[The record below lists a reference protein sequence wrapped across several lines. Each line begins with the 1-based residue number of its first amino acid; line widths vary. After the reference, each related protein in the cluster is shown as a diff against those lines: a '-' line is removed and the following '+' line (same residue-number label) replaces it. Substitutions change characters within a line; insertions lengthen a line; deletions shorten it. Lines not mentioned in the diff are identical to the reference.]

1 MLNGQHPVLGAEP
14 SKGVE
19 ERLLSIL
26 HQFQQEQVQRQQR
39 PKHQRSSSL
48 FAGSPASDHQ
58 RSMSN
63 CMPPFSRSGSLIP
76 PACATPLA
84 VPLKAPSTTS
94 APDIP
99 TTTASSIAAAPAPA
113 TNQPPP
119 NSHAIGQVRLN
130 TNLSRSSGHA
140 RSILTG
146 SNDSIPHDS
155 VLAHAPSDSSACM
168 AGSTHCSKLGTMAKD
183 TSILA
188 GAESSLL
195 ARLPAHPPRSSSSTA
210 LTGKGS
216 GDAFGSADRPPCPSV
231 PSVSPPASGLA
242 CNGCAFT
249 VGSGSPGSPHQRTPS
264 LLLQQLHVRTP
275 SLGNMSNSSSVASG
289 LHGLSGKGGPLDST
303 LSSPRRGASQIA
315 DTVPPP
321 PGAAKVEAPSEVDP
335 QPSSQAT
342 GHGSWA
348 PWLTANTS
356 TLPMP
361 QPPAPTATLPQQ
373 QQQHRRVLSTCA
385 ALLTGAWDAPAVQQL
400 DQQQQQQQQQAQQH
414 EGQSQQPEQPRQQG
428 LSATVQH
435 QDLSEQQPLSRG
447 SSSAA
452 TTVYRDSLQPPSHKE
467 QQQGLFGLLHA
478 AATAAAAAAA
488 AHEQRQRSTL
498 TSISTSPLPSM
509 ASSEPALSPTTPP
522 SHMQQQQQQHSHDS
536 NLATPAALT
545 QQQQEEEHE
554 EQLQLQLQQEQE
566 QEQEQQEQEW
576 QKLQQQQEQLQ
587 VAQEQQDLRRKHAPP
602 CSTPPSTPPAR
613 LATPPPL
620 DPEPSQV
627 TTPTRPSQN
636 KAQTLHSVQLGP
648 EARSPLYGVQ
658 QHAPA
663 QGSPHNRSATHTP
676 YRPPLTPIAS
686 SEQDELSSPVPGPI
700 PAESPTHLHRRT
712 SATYSS
718 HSTHAVGSLGH
729 RSLQLGG
736 VDLSS
741 PSILQQHQPHS
752 HAGGSS
758 TSSSRPH
765 SRRTTST
772 SGVGSLYSREEGEG
786 GRRSVRDARDRR
798 YYTSS
803 EEHPMGHP
811 QHSRSSS
818 SMATMP
824 LSACGAPS
832 NASSRMATN
841 AATQRHRVPAAPV
854 GTTAAVAAVTGRP
867 NSEAATTP
875 ITSTAVMMGGFN
887 AISHARVRSIDLATD
902 MLLGGGRS
910 GRNSE
915 HSSHGSRLQHHSGHT
930 QH

>member
-373 QQQHRRVLSTCA
+373 QQQ
-385 ALLTGAWDAPAVQQL
+385 
-400 DQQQQQQQQQAQQH
+400 
-414 EGQSQQPEQPRQQG
+414 QQG
-428 LSATVQH
+428 DQVQDG
-435 QDLSEQQPLSRG
+435 QEDGEQGENGSGEDDLG
-447 SSSAA
+447 
-452 TTVYRDSLQPPSHKE
+452 D
-467 QQQGLFGLLHA
+467 
-478 AATAAAAAAA
+478 
-488 AHEQRQRSTL
+488 
-498 TSISTSPLPSM
+498 
-509 ASSEPALSPTTPP
+509 
-522 SHMQQQQQQHSHDS
+522 
-536 NLATPAALT
+536 
-545 QQQQEEEHE
+545 
-554 EQLQLQLQQEQE
+554 
-566 QEQEQQEQEW
+566 
-576 QKLQQQQEQLQ
+576 
-587 VAQEQQDLRRKHAPP
+587 
-602 CSTPPSTPPAR
+602 
-613 LATPPPL
+613 
-620 DPEPSQV
+620 
-627 TTPTRPSQN
+627 
-636 KAQTLHSVQLGP
+636 
-648 EARSPLYGVQ
+648 
-658 QHAPA
+658 
-663 QGSPHNRSATHTP
+663 
-676 YRPPLTPIAS
+676 
-686 SEQDELSSPVPGPI
+686 
-700 PAESPTHLHRRT
+700 
-712 SATYSS
+712 
-718 HSTHAVGSLGH
+718 
-729 RSLQLGG
+729 
-736 VDLSS
+736 
-741 PSILQQHQPHS
+741 
-752 HAGGSS
+752 
-758 TSSSRPH
+758 
-765 SRRTTST
+765 
-772 SGVGSLYSREEGEG
+772 EEGEEGQKREVSSHTLHQSRQDADLELMEAMRPHIVSGEPNTERKSTFQAHLAPVRSTDEVFAVVAILMENNKVRNATHNIMAYRIYMPEKSTFNQDCDDDGEACAG
-786 GRRSVRDARDRR
+786 GRLLHMMQAADARDVVVVVTRWF
-798 YYTSS
+798 
-803 EEHPMGHP
+803 GGVLLGP
-811 QHSRSSS
+811 QRF
-818 SMATMP
+818 A
-824 LSACGAPS
+824 LI
-832 NASSRMATN
+832 NN
-841 AATQRHRVPAAPV
+841 
-854 GTTAAVAAVTGRP
+854 TAR
-867 NSEAATTP
+867 
-875 ITSTAVMMGGFN
+875 
-887 AISHARVRSIDLATD
+887 
-902 MLLGGGRS
+902 MLLEAQGYISKSS
-910 GRNSE
+910 GTSAAKQAK
-915 HSSHGSRLQHHSGHT
+915 SKGPQSKLGPKK
-930 QH
+930 